1 MTIFLSITTI
11 AFAIAFGY
19 FAYRA
24 YILAG
29 LLADSDDHHESVEM
43 TNMYMYS
50 RIYEAYNRM
59 TTIDRIGAFEKDDE
73 AGTTFALLK
82 EVIDTLKMEFDGEAT
97 SEEKK

>member
-29 LLADSDDHHESVEM
+29 LLADSDEYHESVEM

-50 RIYEAYNRM
+50 KIYESYAKM
-59 TTIDRIGAFEKDDE
+59 KEIDRIGAFEKDDE
-73 AGTTFALLK
+73 AGTTFSMLK
-82 EVIDTLKMEFDGEAT
+82 EVIDTLKSEFDGEE
-97 SEEKK
+97 SKEEK

>member
-43 TNMYMYS
+43 TNIYMYS
-50 RIYEAYNRM
+50 RIYESYDRM
-59 TTIDRIGAFEKDDE
+59 KTLDRIGAFEKDDE

-82 EVIDTLKMEFDGEAT
+82 EVIDTLKMEFDGET
-97 SEEKK
+97 SEENK